1 MIHSKKE
8 LKNTRY
14 IMPKISVLMPVYN
27 TPAKY
32 LREAIDSI
40 LGQTYQDF
48 EFLIIDDG
56 STEKHVKAT
65 VDSYWDN
72 RIKYFYK
79 ENGDIGDAL
88 NYGLRLSKSE
98 FIARMDADDIS
109 LPNRLQKQLDFLTS
123 NPDISVVGSWIRFFG
138 DVEFTYEYPSEIGYL
153 DMLSKCRLAHPAVMF
168 RRKDFKKF
176 GFWYNTDVSPAED
189 YDLWSRAIK
198 VLKMANIP
206 EVLLKYRWH
215 SNNSSNSRSEKQRRV
230 ATETQQNMLD
240 FLTKDLNKQKQIK
253 LTLCDDKRWFKIG
266 FPLLS
271 VAVSK
276 TYIGVFIFGCIK
288 IFSKKR
294 LRK

>member
-1 MIHSKKE
+1 
-8 LKNTRY
+8 
-14 IMPKISVLMPVYN
+14 MPKISVLMPVYN
-27 TPAKY
+27 TPEKY

-65 VDSYWDN
+65 VDSYQDS

-88 NYGLRLSKSE
+88 NYGLKLSKSE

-109 LPNRLQKQLDFLTS
+109 LPNRLQRQ
-123 NPDISVVGSWIRFFG
+123 
-138 DVEFTYEYPSEIGYL
+138 
-153 DMLSKCRLAHPAVMF
+153 
-168 RRKDFKKF
+168 
-176 GFWYNTDVSPAED
+176 
-189 YDLWSRAIK
+189 
-198 VLKMANIP
+198 
-206 EVLLKYRWH
+206 
-215 SNNSSNSRSEKQRRV
+215 
-230 ATETQQNMLD
+230 LD

-266 FPLLS
+266 LPLLS